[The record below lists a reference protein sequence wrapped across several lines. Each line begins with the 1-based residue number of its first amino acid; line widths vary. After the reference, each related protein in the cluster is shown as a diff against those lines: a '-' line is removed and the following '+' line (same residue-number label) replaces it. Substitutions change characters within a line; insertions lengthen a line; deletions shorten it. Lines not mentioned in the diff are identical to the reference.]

1 MQRNFVLRQKVTNAV
16 RNYLSESGFIEIE
29 TPILNKPTP
38 EGARDYLI
46 EIGRA
51 SCRERV

>member
-1 MQRNFVLRQKVTNAV
+1 MIRITTVLGDVLVDDRKTGRSQMAH
-16 RNYLSESGFIEIE
+16 SGM
-29 TPILNKPTP
+29 TLDAM
-38 EGARDYLI
+38 GDYLI